1 MKEQLSALMDGEMD
15 GPGTDAFVKRVPT
28 DAALMQDWA
37 LYHLIGESLRQ
48 ERVYSI
54 DVSEAVSRRLGDE
67 PTVLAP
73 RRPRTS
79 RLQVYAMSAAASVAA
94 VAMVAWVMLQGQV
107 PAVAPMAQAPATG
120 VAVAPVPPLVV
131 PVSAT
136 MNDYLRAHQEYSP
149 STQML
154 GVAPYIRTV
163 SGESGRDPRR

>member
-1 MKEQLSALMDGEMD
+1 
-15 GPGTDAFVKRVPT
+15 
-28 DAALMQDWA
+28 
-37 LYHLIGESLRQ
+37 
-48 ERVYSI
+48 
-54 DVSEAVSRRLGDE
+54 
-67 PTVLAP
+67 
-73 RRPRTS
+73 
-79 RLQVYAMSAAASVAA
+79 VAA

-120 VAVAPVPPLVV
+120 VAVAPVPPLVA